1 MRLSINNF
9 LKGLWTLGGKETTM
23 QSHLRRTRGMHAIR
37 TVSLRSRHGS
47 TQLYTTNDVISIT
60 EFDGLTYY
68 VESSNPGLGATLYKD
83 GTALYSDSF
92 FFVRDC
98 FLRLPPQQGQSDQLF
113 VLGSPSNSN
122 IKISS
127 SGTVTNWGIQVT
139 NPLSTITVADNGVG
153 AMAAGTYRYHVVFVN
168 GTTGSRSNPTTNTNS
183 LVLAANRQ
191 IRLTN
196 IPTSADSQV
205 TQREI
210 YRTVANGARYFRL
223 ITIGDNTTTAYND
236 NTIDASLQSFELQ
249 FDNLAPQF
257 SSPSS
262 LSFSWAWAT
271 NDHRVWW
278 TGTNGIAYY
287 SPPGRPESVR
297 GFIRVGTS
305 EDGLVRGLTWNGA
318 NWIFTRQRI
327 FRVFGDDE
335 PFVALPVDGV
345 PGTNIPQAITVTPYG
360 IAYLSYDGVYLFDG
374 SRAQLL
380 GYDEIAP
387 LFRGEAQENL
397 DPITL
402 TTALTLFYANQQLY
416 LCNQIATLTDGET
429 LVYDFRSQSWRDLGM
444 RVLALFKSSVS
455 RDVLASFYDNVYLLE
470 DPGTT
475 QDGTTGIPIEWEIG
489 GALTDIAHFG
499 VVQRVYLDINTN
511 TTSLTVTLLV
521 DGASVSLGNIAVSAR
536 TTIELPVPSGWQ
548 GRVFSVRISGTAI
561 DPIELFGVAV
571 DVKLEGAQP
580 ELGVG

>member
-9 LKGLWTLGGKETTM
+9 MKGLWTIGGKESTM
-23 QSHLRRTRGMHAIR
+23 QGYLRRTRGMHAIR
-37 TVSLRSRHGS
+37 TPSLRSRSGS
-47 TQLYTTNDVISIT
+47 TELYTTDGVTAIT
-60 EFDGLTYY
+60 QFAGDDFYLAGT
-68 VESSNPGLGATLYKD
+68 TLYKN
-83 GTALYSDSF
+83 GTGTFSASSSINTG
-92 FFVRDC
+92 V
-98 FLRLPPQQGQSDQLF
+98 FLKLPPQPGQADQMFFLCD
-113 VLGSPSNSN
+113 GTTDNR
-122 IKISS
+122 KIDS
-127 SGTVTNWGIQVT
+127 SGTVTKWGINVT

-168 GTTGSRSNPTTNTNS
+168 GTTGSRSNPTTNANS
-183 LVLAANRQ
+183 LTQAASRQ

-210 YRTVANGARYFRL
+210 YRTVANGARYFRVTTL
-223 ITIGDNTTTAYND
+223 GDNTTTAYND
-236 NTIDASLQSFELQ
+236 NTSDANLQSFELQ

-257 SSPSS
+257 AVPN
-262 LSFSWAWAT
+262 SFDFLWAWT
-271 NDHRVWW
+271 TLDHRVWW
-278 TGTNGIAYY
+278 LDTDGNAYY
-287 SPPGRPESVR
+287 SPAGRPESVR
-297 GFIRVGTS
+297 GFIKVGTS
-305 EDGLVRGLTWNGA
+305 EDVLVRGLSWNGA
-318 NWIFTRQRI
+318 NWIFTRARL

-335 PFVALPVDGV
+335 PFVALPIDGV
-345 PGTNIPQAITVTPYG
+345 PGTDNANAITITPYG

-387 LFRGEAQENL
+387 VFRGEAQENL
-397 DPITL
+397 DAVIL
-402 TTALTLFYANQQLY
+402 TQDLLLYYANQQLY
-416 LCNQIATLTDGET
+416 LCNQTNNGMT
-429 LVYDFRSQSWRDLGM
+429 LVYDFRSQTWRDLG
-444 RVLALFKSSVS
+444 LKITALYKEQQT
-455 RDVLASFYDNVYLLE
+455 RDLLASFNDNVYVLE

-475 QDGTTGIPIEWEIG
+475 DDDPSGIAIEWEIG

-499 VVQRVYLDINTN
+499 TVQRVYLDINTN

-521 DGASVSLGNIAVSAR
+521 DGASVSLGNIAPAAR

-548 GRVFSVRISGTAI
+548 GRVFSVRLSGTAI
-561 DPIELFGVAV
+561 DPVELFGVAV